1 MSQLRFKKI
10 TPSNDKLL
18 SSEFIHLRNIINF
31 NYMTLVQL
39 EYIVAV
45 DTYRSFVSAA
55 EKCFVTQPTLSMQVQ
70 KLEEFLNVKLFDRS
84 KQPIVPT
91 EIGAQIIDQARIVLQ
106 ENKKIKEIISSQ
118 QQEVTGELKIGI
130 IPTIA
135 PYILPKV
142 IAAMLEKYPDLKLI
156 IWEYTTEDIIH
167 HLKTGVIDCGIL
179 ATPLVDANIAETP
192 LYYENFVSYI
202 SKSSKLYKKK
212 AIDAEDFE
220 DENIWLLNE
229 GHCMRTQVLNICRTT
244 KNNRLQS
251 LTYNTGSVETLIRM
265 VDANNGATLLPELAL
280 EELSAKQLNKVRYFK
295 SPEPVREISLVTHK
309 NFIKKRM
316 LNALKDEV
324 LAIIPKTMKQRKK
337 KDVIGI

>member
-1 MSQLRFKKI
+1 
-10 TPSNDKLL
+10 
-18 SSEFIHLRNIINF
+18 
-31 NYMTLVQL
+31 MTLVQL

-70 KLEEFLNVKLFDRS
+70 KLEEFLNVKIFDRS
-84 KQPIVPT
+84 KQPIIPT
-91 EIGAQIIDQARIVLQ
+91 EIGMQIIAQARVVLQ

-118 QQEVTGELKIGI
+118 QQDVIGELRIGI

-135 PYILPKV
+135 PYLLPKV
-142 IAAMLEKYPDLKLI
+142 ISAMLDKYPELKLL

-179 ATPLVDANIAETP
+179 ATPLVDQNISEIP
-192 LYYENFVSYI
+192 VYYENFVSYI
-202 SKSSKLYKKK
+202 SKNSKLYKKK
-212 AIDAEDFE
+212 TIDADDLE

-229 GHCMRTQVLNICRTT
+229 GHCMRTQVLNICRST

-265 VDANNGATLLPELAL
+265 VDVNDGATLLPELAL
-280 EELSAKQLNKVRYFK
+280 TDLSAKQLSKVRYFK

-316 LNALKDEV
+316 LNALKEEI
-324 LAIIPKTMKQRKK
+324 LAIIPKNMKQRKK
-337 KDVIGI
+337 KDVIGV

>member
-1 MSQLRFKKI
+1 
-10 TPSNDKLL
+10 
-18 SSEFIHLRNIINF
+18 
-31 NYMTLVQL
+31 MTLVQL

-55 EKCFVTQPTLSMQVQ
+55 DKCFVTQPTLSMQVQ
-70 KLEEFLNVKLFDRS
+70 KLEEFLNVKIFDRS
-84 KQPIVPT
+84 KQPVVPT
-91 EIGAQIIDQARIVLQ
+91 EIGSQIIAQARIVLQ

-118 QQEVTGELKIGI
+118 EQDVIGELKIGI

-135 PYILPKV
+135 PYLLPKV
-142 IAAMLEKYPDLKLI
+142 IAAMLLKYPELKLL

-202 SKSSKLYKKK
+202 SKNSKLFKKK
-212 AIDAEDFE
+212 AIDADDLE

-229 GHCMRTQVLNICRTT
+229 GHCMRSQVLNICRST
-244 KNNRLQS
+244 KNNRIQS

-265 VDANNGATLLPELAL
+265 VDVNDGATLLPELAL
-280 EELSAKQLNKVRYFK
+280 ADLSVKQLNKVRHFK

-316 LNALKDEV
+316 LNALKEEI
-324 LAIIPKTMKQRKK
+324 LAIIPKTMKSRKK

>member
-1 MSQLRFKKI
+1 
-10 TPSNDKLL
+10 
-18 SSEFIHLRNIINF
+18 
-31 NYMTLVQL
+31 MTLVQL

-84 KQPIVPT
+84 KQPVIPT

-118 QQEVTGELKIGI
+118 QQEVTGELRIGI

-135 PYILPKV
+135 PYLLPKV
-142 IAAMLEKYPDLKLI
+142 IAAMLEKYPELKLV

-179 ATPLVDANIAETP
+179 ATPLVDANITETP

-202 SKSSKLYKKK
+202 SKNSKLYKKK
-212 AIDAEDFE
+212 AIDADDFE

-265 VDANNGATLLPELAL
+265 VDVNNGATLLPELAL
-280 EELSAKQLNKVRYFK
+280 AELNAKQLNKVRYFK

-316 LNALKDEV
+316 LNAIKEEI

>member
-1 MSQLRFKKI
+1 
-10 TPSNDKLL
+10 
-18 SSEFIHLRNIINF
+18 
-31 NYMTLVQL
+31 MTLVQL

-55 EKCFVTQPTLSMQVQ
+55 DKCFVTQPTLSMQVQ
-70 KLEEFLNVKLFDRS
+70 KLEELLNVKIFDRS
-84 KQPIVPT
+84 KQPVIPT
-91 EIGAQIIDQARIVLQ
+91 EIGSQIISQARIVLQ
-106 ENKKIKEIISSQ
+106 ENKKIKEIINSQ
-118 QQEVTGELKIGI
+118 QQDVIGELKIGI

-135 PYILPKV
+135 PYLLPQV
-142 IAAMLEKYPDLKLI
+142 ISAMLEKYPELKLV

-179 ATPLVDANIAETP
+179 ATPLVDQNITEIP
-192 LYYENFVSYI
+192 MYYENFVSYI
-202 SKSSKLYKKK
+202 SKNSKLYKKK
-212 AIDAEDFE
+212 AIDADDLE

-265 VDANNGATLLPELAL
+265 VDVNDGATLLPELAL
-280 EELSAKQLNKVRYFK
+280 TDLSAKQLSKVRYFK

-316 LNALKDEV
+316 LNALRDEI

>member
-1 MSQLRFKKI
+1 
-10 TPSNDKLL
+10 
-18 SSEFIHLRNIINF
+18 
-31 NYMTLVQL
+31 MTLVQL

-45 DTYRSFVSAA
+45 DTYRSFVQAA

-70 KLEEFLNVKLFDRS
+70 KLEEILNVKIFDRT

-91 EIGAQIIDQARIVLQ
+91 EIGAQIISQARIVLQ

-118 QQEVTGELKIGI
+118 QQDVVGELKIGI
-130 IPTIA
+130 IPTVA
-135 PYILPKV
+135 PYLLPEV
-142 IAAMLEKYPDLKLI
+142 ISLMLEKYPDLKLL
-156 IWEYTTEDIIH
+156 IWEYTTEEIIH
-167 HLKTGVIDCGIL
+167 NLKTGVIDCGIL
-179 ATPLVDANIAETP
+179 ATPLADTNINEIP

-202 SKSSKLYKKK
+202 SKNSNLYKKK
-212 AIDAEDFE
+212 AIDADDLE

-265 VDANNGATLLPELAL
+265 VDINDGATLLPELAL
-280 EELSAKQLNKVRYFK
+280 GELSAKQLNKVRHFK

-316 LNALKDEV
+316 LNALREEI
-324 LAIIPKTMKQRKK
+324 LAIIPKAMKQRKK

>member
-1 MSQLRFKKI
+1 
-10 TPSNDKLL
+10 
-18 SSEFIHLRNIINF
+18 
-31 NYMTLVQL
+31 MTLVQL

-55 EKCFVTQPTLSMQVQ
+55 DKCFVTQPTLSMQVQ
-70 KLEEFLNVKLFDRS
+70 KLEEFLNVKIFDRS
-84 KQPIVPT
+84 KQPIIPT
-91 EIGAQIIDQARIVLQ
+91 EIGSQIIEQARIVLQ

-135 PYILPKV
+135 PYLLPEV
-142 IAAMLEKYPDLKLI
+142 IAAMLQKYPDLKLL

-179 ATPLVDANIAETP
+179 ATPLVDINISETP

-202 SKSSKLYKKK
+202 SKNSKLFKKK
-212 AIDAEDFE
+212 TIDANDLE

-229 GHCMRTQVLNICRTT
+229 GHCMRTQVLNICRST

-265 VDANNGATLLPELAL
+265 VDVNDGATLLPELAL
-280 EELSAKQLNKVRYFK
+280 ADLSAKQLSKVRYFK

-316 LNALKDEV
+316 LNALKEEI
-324 LAIIPKTMKQRKK
+324 LEIIPKTMKQRKK